1 MKRSSSFA
9 YVGLFALVVL
19 LTFSLTAW
27 NQNAQP
33 MHRTHAD
40 TTPRKGDHKVKDIND
55 VMVEL
60 DKAMQQL
67 DKEMKKPIP
76 PVPAVDAAKMKAEID
91 RALKDIDP
99 EKMEAEIQKALKD
112 VNDMK
117 VKANVE
123 KSFVKADM
131 EKVKAE
137 LERVKTVDLPKME
150 AELAKIGPQI
160 ADAMAKAKEGV
171 EKAKAEMQEYKGF
184 IDGLEKDGLFDRKS
198 DYRIEH
204 EDGVLKINGTVQPA
218 SVYNKYKAF
227 LEKHKDFTI
236 KKEGDDFNI
245 DID

>member
-1 MKRSSSFA
+1 
-9 YVGLFALVVL
+9 
-19 LTFSLTAW
+19 
-27 NQNAQP
+27 
-33 MHRTHAD
+33 
-40 TTPRKGDHKVKDIND
+40 
-55 VMVEL
+55 
-60 DKAMQQL
+60 
-67 DKEMKKPIP
+67 
-76 PVPAVDAAKMKAEID
+76 
-91 RALKDIDP
+91 
-99 EKMEAEIQKALKD
+99 MEAEIQKALKD

-117 VKANVE
+117 VKANAE

-204 EDGVLKINGTVQPA
+204 EDGVLKINGKVQPA
-218 SVYNKYKAF
+218 SVYNKYKTF

>member
-9 YVGLFALVVL
+9 YVGLFALVAL

-27 NQNAQP
+27 NQAAHP
-33 MHRTHAD
+33 SHRTHSD
-40 TTPRKGDHKVKDIND
+40 TTPRKGDHKVKDIDD

-60 DKAMQQL
+60 ERAMQQL
-67 DKEMKKPIP
+67 DKDFKKSIP
-76 PVPAVDAAKMKAEID
+76 PVPPIDAAKIKAEID
-91 RALKDIDP
+91 RALKEIDP
-99 EKMEAEIQKALKD
+99 VKMEAEIQKALKD
-112 VNDMK
+112 IEGEKIK
-117 VKANVE
+117 VDVD
-123 KSFVKADM
+123 KSMVKADM

-150 AELAKIGPQI
+150 AELAGMGPKIEAAMQ
-160 ADAMAKAKEGV
+160 DAKKSI
-171 EKAKAEMQEYKGF
+171 EKAKAEMQEYKAF

-204 EDGVLKINGTVQPA
+204 EDGVLKINGKVQPT
-218 SVYNKYKAF
+218 SVYNKYKTF